1 MSFEIKIVSK
11 NGLEFESEVD
21 SVTLPAKDGYITV
34 LRSHASLITSLNAGT
49 ITARFSGEKEKNIE
63 ITGGFSEIKE
73 NKLTV
78 LID

>member
-11 NGLEFESEVD
+11 NGLEFESKVD

-34 LRSHASLITSLNAGT
+34 LRNHASLITSLNPGT
-49 ITARFSGEKEKNIE
+49 ITARFSGQKEKNIE
-63 ITGGFSEIKE
+63 IEGGFSEIKE